1 MTFLEAAI
9 EILRNAQ
16 DPLHFS
22 EIARAAVDR
31 GLLSHVGRDPEATMR
46 SCLTSAVR
54 GGNDPILLRVKPGHY
69 VVRPGAELPEPPP
82 MPVPKKAAPPE
93 PEAEAEEA
101 PAPRPRK
108 KRSTKAKTKTKTK
121 AKKTSSRRAAEPAE
135 EPAEEASPAE
145 PPEESVAI
153 AAEESVA
160 EETPA
165 PAEEVETDASEDDDG
180 AAEESADSGESSGGK
195 RKRRRRGSGS
205 RFGVRGEAPPPQ
217 VVAVKPSR
225 RGADP
230 SRRND
235 VIQKVQNLEFEAPQ
249 GSGLEGVTDVAVV
262 MANAMSRLVEERPE
276 LRGELELIQQ
286 RAQAQVERQSERQS
300 ERQVERHSERHS
312 ERQSQSRRSRDD
324 EEKGGRRRRRRRR
337 RNKRVEW
344 TDSSNEGRQ
353 SEENLRGTLLL
364 QVAKVLE
371 GASGRSLH
379 IRQLAEQLANQNVLG
394 GEVSEVERAVSAAV
408 LTDIHRHGRH
418 SRFVARGDARYQ
430 LQGSRLPVP
439 SAIAEDTLRVAAQA
453 VAAETDRQ
461 LLHWV
466 RSLGLRGLEALVRM
480 YLAEEGYEVKASLA
494 PGKGVG
500 RLLAVDPDPDD
511 DDPKVMVVVAPR
523 KSSVDAG
530 AWTYDVDRITFGG
543 VLVFSMADESVDF
556 EDARVIQAPE
566 LGRWLREHGIGVEV
580 VKVEVPALD
589 PTLIESISGLDT

>member
-46 SCLTSAVR
+46 SCLNSAVR
-54 GGNDPILLRVKPGHY
+54 GGNDPILLRAKPGHY
-69 VVRPGAELPEPPP
+69 VIRPGAELPEPPP
-82 MPVPKKAAPPE
+82 MPEPKKAAPPE
-93 PEAEAEEA
+93 AEAEDPPE
-101 PAPRPRK
+101 PRTRK
-108 KRSTKAKTKTKTK
+108 KRASKAKSKSK
-121 AKKTSSRRAAEPAE
+121 AKSTSRSKKTSSRKAPVE
-135 EPAEEASPAE
+135 EPEEEPVEASPEASEASDAGE
-145 PPEESVAI
+145 PA
-153 AAEESVA
+153 
-160 EETPA
+160 A
-165 PAEEVETDASEDDDG
+165 PAEELAAEASEDDD
-180 AAEESADSGESSGGK
+180 AADESGESESSSGGK
-195 RKRRRRGSGS
+195 RKRRRRGSGN

-286 RAQAQVERQSERQS
+286 RAQAQVEQQKERQG
-300 ERQVERHSERHS
+300 QG
-312 ERQSQSRRSRDD
+312 QGRRSRDD

-344 TDSSNEGRQ
+344 TDSSSDGRQ
-353 SEENLRGTLLL
+353 GEENPGGTLLL

-480 YLAEEGYEVKASLA
+480 YLAEEGYEIKASLP
-494 PGKGVG
+494 PGRGLG
-500 RLLAVDPDPDD
+500 RLIAVDPDPDD

-523 KSSVDAG
+523 KSSVDSG
-530 AWTYDVDRITFGG
+530 AWTSDVDRGSFGG
-543 VLVFSMADESVDF
+543 VLVISMADESVDF
-556 EDARVIQAPE
+556 DDARVILAE
-566 LGRWLREHGIGVEV
+566 EFARWLREHGIGVET

>member
-46 SCLTSAVR
+46 SCLNSAVR
-54 GGNDPILLRVKPGHY
+54 GGNDPILLRTKPGHY

-82 MPVPKKAAPPE
+82 MPEPKKAAPPE
-93 PEAEAEEA
+93 PEEEDEA
-101 PAPRPRK
+101 PAPRSRK

-121 AKKTSSRRAAEPAE
+121 SRSKKTSSRAAEPAE
-135 EPAEEASPAE
+135 EESPAQS
-145 PPEESVAI
+145 PEESDVG
-153 AAEESVA
+153 E
-160 EETPA
+160 A
-165 PAEEVETDASEDDDG
+165 PVQAEEVEVEGEDDDG
-180 AAEESADSGESSGGK
+180 AEEESVDSGDSSGGK

-286 RAQAQVERQSERQS
+286 RAQAQVERQSQGQGQS
-300 ERQVERHSERHS
+300 QS
-312 ERQSQSRRSRDD
+312 QSQSRRPRDD

-344 TDSSNEGRQ
+344 TDSSNDGRQ
-353 SEENLRGTLLL
+353 SGENQRGTLLL

-500 RLLAVDPDPDD
+500 RLLAVDPDPEE

-530 AWTYDVDRITFGG
+530 AWTSDVDRVSFGG
-543 VLVFSMADESVDF
+543 VLVFSMADEPVDF
-556 EDARVIQAPE
+556 EDARVIHAPE
-566 LGRWLREHGIGVEV
+566 LGRWLRDHGIGVEV